1 MLEWLSANIGTI
13 AVCAVLVAVITAI
26 IIYLIN
32 NKKKGKN
39 SCNCGGGCSGCAMK
53 DACHPQQDNI
63 TDNK

>member
-1 MLEWLSANIGTI
+1 MFEWLSANIGTI

-53 DACHPQQDNI
+53 DACHPQHNNE
-63 TDNK
+63 NK